1 MARMGMDPDVV
12 ERIGTQL
19 KSQAQQIESVIH
31 AIEGLIGEARAAW
44 EGPDAQQFN
53 DWWNSQHR
61 PALTNAQQA
70 IDGLGQSAM
79 NNAADQR
86 AVSGQ

>member
-1 MARMGMDPDVV
+1 MARLGMDPDVV

-19 KSQAQQIESVIH
+19 KSQADQIDGVIS

-44 EGPDAQQFN
+44 EGPDSQQFN

-61 PALTNAQQA
+61 PALTNARDA
-70 IDGLGQSAM
+70 ISGLGQSAM

-86 AVSGQ
+86 TVSGQ

>member
-1 MARMGMDPDVV
+1 MAMSGMDPDVI

-31 AIEGLIGEARAAW
+31 AIEGLIGEARASW
-44 EGPDAQQFN
+44 QGQDAVQFN
-53 DWWNSQHR
+53 DWWTSQHR
-61 PALTNAQQA
+61 PALSNAQQA

-79 NNAADQR
+79 NNAAQQR
-86 AVSGQ
+86 DASAH